1 MCRLVHIDG
10 GEGGT
15 STPGQLEIAA
25 HGVTAILA
33 TWLGLTVITRA
44 RHRRGAVVFSLLCA
58 YLVTWSV
65 AIIVQRLTRDPS
77 VIRPLNAVED
87 VAAFLLPAGTLHI
100 ALALAVEG
108 RRSSLQRAVLG
119 VTYAICVAMAIG
131 AVFFPDR
138 QFSVSPPHFEIAGI
152 RGEVFGWAWIAARV
166 AIFGSAIAWISAAL
180 RRAGEDAS
188 QLRPLLAAL
197 ATVAVGAVGGVI
209 RILPGPAD
217 TDPWIGVSLITLAM
231 VLAAYAVFAAGVF
244 LAPGMADRAF
254 RYSLVGGL
262 AVTVY
267 VALLIG
273 TERLTQNLLGINLPI
288 VTGLALVVTIALFE
302 PISERFRQ
310 FIGGIEG
317 DAASDRLLRAL
328 GRDILTAQRPDRAIG
343 PSLARLSRSFGLSG
357 AAVNDLAGNPIVT
370 NGEPPGLSPLGLRMA
385 LRADGVGLG
394 SVVFGPKRNGLPL
407 TQREVDLLRLAAGY
421 LAASLRLG
429 ERHEVQAAALS
440 ELRIELAAVESR
452 GSSLS
457 RALVEAGDASRQGLH
472 LFALGP
478 LRAERGVEAIRQ
490 WGGAKAGTRQAEAL
504 FAFLYD
510 RGERGVAKDEIIE
523 LIWPDVDLER
533 ADLAFH
539 RTLGGLRSTL
549 EPTRRGHDR
558 GAAIGFT
565 NDRYRMDSEVVEWSD
580 VQAFEEGLAAAG
592 NAATPEEALQ
602 QLERTRTL
610 YRGDYLDDCPF
621 YGDSA
626 FVEERRELLR
636 GRMIDLLLSLGERYG
651 ERDDRPAAASCYRQA
666 NLVAGEEL
674 PSAAIALSRLS
685 SLA

>member
-1 MCRLVHIDG
+1 MVAESGSCRTRG
-10 GEGGT
+10 GIP
-15 STPGQLEIAA
+15 TPGQLEIGA

-33 TWLGLTVITRA
+33 TWLGLTVISRA

-65 AIIVQRLTRDPS
+65 AIIVQRLTSDTS

-100 ALALAVEG
+100 ALALSVEG
-108 RRSSLQRAVLG
+108 RRSTLQRAVLG
-119 VTYAICVAMAIG
+119 TTYAICVAMAIG
-131 AVFFPDR
+131 AVFFPDS
-138 QFSVSPPHFEIAGI
+138 QFSVTPPHFEVAGI
-152 RGEVFGWAWIAARV
+152 PGQVFGWAWIAARI
-166 AIFGSAIAWISAAL
+166 AIFGCAVGWIWASL
-180 RRAGEDAS
+180 RRSGDDAS
-188 QLRPLLAAL
+188 RRRSLLAAL
-197 ATVAVGAVGGVI
+197 ATVAVGAVGAVI

-217 TDPWIGVSLITLAM
+217 SDPWIGVSLVTVAM

-262 AVTVY
+262 AITVY

-273 TERLTQNLLGINLPI
+273 VERLTQNLLGINLPI

-302 PISERFRQ
+302 PISERFRG
-310 FIGGIEG
+310 FIGGSEG
-317 DAASDRLLRAL
+317 NAASDRLLRAL
-328 GRDILTAQRPDRAIG
+328 GKDIFTAQRPDRAIG
-343 PSLARLSRSFGLSG
+343 PSLARLARSFRLSG
-357 AAVNDLAGNPIVT
+357 AEVTDLAGNPVAT
-370 NGEPPGLSPLGLRMA
+370 SGEPPGLNPLGLRMA
-385 LRADGVGLG
+385 LRTDGVELG

-429 ERHEVQAAALS
+429 ERHGTQAAALS
-440 ELRIELAAVESR
+440 ELRIELAEVESR
-452 GSSLS
+452 GSMLS
-457 RALVEAGDASRQGLH
+457 QALVESVDASAQRLH

-478 LRAERGVEAIRQ
+478 LRAERGTEAVRQ
-490 WGGAKAGTRQAEAL
+490 WGGAKAGSRQAEAL
-504 FAFLYD
+504 FAFLFD

-523 LIWPDVDLER
+523 LIWPDIDLDR

-549 EPTRRGHDR
+549 EPARRGHDR

-565 NDRYRMDSEVVEWSD
+565 NDRYRMDPGVVEWSD
-580 VQAFEEGLAAAG
+580 VQAFEEGLVAAG
-592 NAATPEEALQ
+592 HAVSPEDALQ

-626 FVEERRELLR
+626 SVEERRELLR
-636 GRMIDLLLSLGERYG
+636 GRMIDLLMTLGQRYA

-674 PSAAIALSRLS
+674 DSALSALSRLGS
-685 SLA
+685 PA